1 MNAFK
6 AAKLMPLAVGGFNPK
21 LKVTKFFGMAFP
33 PFSSIFHQ
41 PDWSLMASHL
51 PSFTLL
57 CAVVLDGFGPYWP
70 KKKYW
75 NLWDDIT

>member
-33 PFSSIFHQ
+33 PFSTNQIDLSW
-41 PDWSLMASHL
+41 PLTCL
-51 PSFTLL
+51 PSPCNARWFWMAL
-57 CAVVLDGFGPYWP
+57 GPIDP
-70 KKKYW
+70 KKILKS
-75 NLWDDIT
+75 LG